1 VRLIII
7 LQLNT
12 LFNLQNGVALDL
24 YVIFPIVQFIST
36 WVVDLTLLMR
46 LIAVYP
52 YSSTAASKFFAILAF
67 PAMVKITRIVLI
79 AASEGRY
86 KAFVMSV
93 SSFSV
98 EDKANEEL
106 SKSPMIVAEFFC
118 ELADHL

>member
-12 LFNLQNGVALDL
+12 LFNLQNGVSQDL
-24 YVIFPIVQFIST
+24 YIIFPIVQFLST
-36 WVVDLTLLMR
+36 WVVDLTLFMR
-46 LIAVYP
+46 FIAVYP
-52 YSSTAASKFFAILAF
+52 YSSTPTFKFFALLVF

-79 AASEGRY
+79 AASESRY
-86 KAFVMSV
+86 KTFVMSV
-93 SSFSV
+93 SSFAV
-98 EDKANEEL
+98 QEKANEEL